1 MVAAM
6 RLGLSWTDVCNMSYP
21 MLTNM
26 FVAEDDFRATRKKP
40 EKGDTEGGE
49 EEVRE
54 ATPEEIRAWM

>member
-40 EKGDTEGGE
+40 TKEADGE
-49 EEVRE
+49 DEEVRE